1 MTTINHINHMKNKAL
16 FLFLVSVGIIAAG
29 CEKKRT
35 ASEQL
40 DRVQAKTADVA
51 QDMRDYTY
59 VQKDEFLAKMRSQLA
74 DLNRELDELAAK
86 VEKSSAT
93 VRADA
98 QLRIDALR
106 GQTARLN
113 RQLDDA
119 TNASESSWDKFKA
132 DVRRTHD
139 ASKEDFK
146 QARQWLSEKIAP

>member
-1 MTTINHINHMKNKAL
+1 M
-16 FLFLVSVGIIAAG
+16 LVSATVIATG
-29 CEKKRT
+29 CDKKPT

-40 DRVQAKTADVA
+40 DRVQTKTADVA

-59 VQKDEFLAKMRSQLA
+59 SQKDEFIAKMRTQLA

-98 QLRIDALR
+98 QPRIDALR
-106 GQTARLN
+106 DQTARLN

-119 TNASESSWDKFKA
+119 SNATESSWDKFKA

-139 ASKEDFK
+139 ASEEDFRR
-146 QARQWLSEKIAP
+146 ARQWLSEKIAP

>member
-1 MTTINHINHMKNKAL
+1 MKNQAL
-16 FLFLVSVGIIAAG
+16 FLMLVSATVLATG
-29 CEKKRT
+29 CDKKRT

-59 VQKDEFLAKMRSQLA
+59 SQKDEFLAKMRTQLA

-86 VEKSSAT
+86 VEKSTAT
-93 VRADA
+93 VKADA
-98 QLRIDALR
+98 QPRIDALR
-106 GQTARLN
+106 DQTARLN

-119 TNASESSWDKFKA
+119 SNATESSWDKFKA

>member
-1 MTTINHINHMKNKAL
+1 MTTINHSNHMKNKAHI
-16 FLFLVSVGIIAAG
+16 LFLVSVGIIAAG

-35 ASEQL
+35 TSGQL
-40 DRVQAKTADVA
+40 DRVQTKTAEVA
-51 QDMRDYTY
+51 QDMRDSTFAE
-59 VQKDEFLAKMRSQLA
+59 KDEFLVKMRSQLA

-93 VRADA
+93 VRTDA
-98 QLRIDALR
+98 RPRIDALR
-106 GQTARLN
+106 EQTARLN

-119 TNASESSWDKFKA
+119 TNATESSWDKFKA

-146 QARQWLSEKIAP
+146 QARQWLSEKVAP

>member
-1 MTTINHINHMKNKAL
+1 MKNQAL
-16 FLFLVSVGIIAAG
+16 SLILISATVIAPG
-29 CEKKRT
+29 CDKKRT

-51 QDMRDYTY
+51 QDMRDYPY
-59 VQKDEFLAKMRSQLA
+59 AHKDQFLTKMRSQLA

-93 VRADA
+93 VRTDA
-98 QLRIDALR
+98 QPRIDALR
-106 GQTARLN
+106 EQTARLN

-119 TNASESSWDKFKA
+119 TNATESTWDKFKA

-146 QARQWLSEKIAP
+146 QARQWLSQKIAP

>member
-1 MTTINHINHMKNKAL
+1 MTTNNRRTNMKNQAL
-16 FLFLVSVGIIAAG
+16 FLMLVSATVLATG
-29 CEKKRT
+29 CDKKRT

-59 VQKDEFLAKMRSQLA
+59 AQKDEFLAKMRTQLA

-98 QLRIDALR
+98 QPRIDALR
-106 GQTARLN
+106 DQTARLN

-119 TNASESSWDKFKA
+119 SNATESSWDKFKA